1 MEINKDKI
9 YSTLEIMDAI
19 LLNNPSYK
27 SSSLYNKINELEN
40 NGVITRI
47 GKSKYVYKTLK
58 SFSYDFESNIAKR
71 IYKHMKSNYAQDFE
85 FVIYENTV
93 VLNQFLNHL
102 ITSPLTILEVP
113 KYFMEH
119 VFISLK
125 EAGFK
130 NILVNPSK
138 EDLYRY
144 NESTTII
151 IHPLI
156 SKSPFNKK
164 ENKITIEKITVD
176 IVCDPLLRCFYE
188 GSEVP
193 NMVEEILLHY
203 KVKYDT
209 LKNYAKRRHA
219 YDELIRY
226 VPEEME
232 EMFDD

>member
-1 MEINKDKI
+1 MKTNKDKI
-9 YSTLEIMDAI
+9 YSTSEIMDAI
-19 LLNNPSYK
+19 LMNNPSYK
-27 SSSLYNKINELEN
+27 ASTLYNKINELEN
-40 NGVITRI
+40 NGTITRI
-47 GKSKYVYKTLK
+47 GKSKYVYKALK
-58 SFSYDFESNIAKR
+58 SFSYDFESNIAKNLF
-71 IYKHMKSNYAQDFE
+71 KHMKSNYSLDFE
-85 FVIYENTV
+85 FVIYESNV

-102 ITSPLTILEVP
+102 VATSLIILEVP

-130 NILVNPSK
+130 NVLVNPSK

-144 NESTTII
+144 NENNTII

-156 SKSPFNKK
+156 SKSPINKK
-164 ENKITIEKITVD
+164 ENKITIEKLTVD
-176 IVCDPLLRCFYE
+176 IICDPLLQCFYE
-188 GSEVP
+188 GAEVP

-209 LKNYAKRRHA
+209 LKNYSKRRHT

-232 EMFDD
+232 EMFND